1 MSLVYAVRSE
11 HEKTKHTPF
20 WVIHF
25 CVPVIGALLFLFY
38 YLLYRNTGDSKKL
51 KMILELT
58 TMVFPLLISVGRKG
72 FTLPNATRR
81 IKQIQDHICKI
92 GVSLWFG
99 DTIIILLIP
108 VIRNW
113 NVSFRNG

>member
-58 TMVFPLLISVGRKG
+58 TMVFPLLISVIVGLNI
-72 FTLPNATRR
+72 TLEEKASHFQTDTRSYLQNWR
-81 IKQIQDHICKI
+81 IFMVRGYYHYSAYSCY
-92 GVSLWFG
+92 S
-99 DTIIILLIP
+99 
-108 VIRNW
+108 
-113 NVSFRNG
+113 